1 MGIIIK
7 ENVSLKEYT
16 AFRIGGPARY
26 FVMVNSLEEL
36 NEALAFAKKNKL
48 EFFILGGG
56 SNILVS
62 DQGFSGLAIRFNNG
76 YIKIKDNI
84 AEIGAGTMLSK
95 ALGETL
101 AAGSLGLEW
110 AAGIPG
116 TVGGAVHN
124 NAGAYGGE
132 MSQSVKEVSVIR
144 NGKVKKLKNKDC
156 RFGYRTSF
164 FKAADSDGRKNNDII
179 FSVVLGLKPAAA
191 AAIEQAKSTIRE
203 NIKTRDNK
211 FNGFSA
217 GSAFKN
223 IELSESEIKKFKNRF
238 SELPDQFIQYKKI
251 PSAWL
256 IDQCDLKGKT
266 MGGAKVSQDH
276 AGIIINTGQATAE
289 DVIMLISFIKQQ
301 VRDKF
306 SLQLQEEIEYVGF

>member
-1 MGIIIK
+1 MLEIK
-7 ENVSLKEYT
+7 ENISLKNYT
-16 AFRIGGPARY
+16 TFHIGGPARY
-26 FVMVNSLEEL
+26 FVVANDLEEL
-36 NEALAFAKKNKL
+36 REALAFAKKNKL

-62 DQGFSGLAIRFNNG
+62 DQGFAGVVIKLNNS
-76 YIKIKDNI
+76 YVKIKNNT
-84 AEIGAGTMLSK
+84 AEIGAGTALSK
-95 ALGETL
+95 AIGETL
-101 AAGSLGLEW
+101 GAGLLGLEW

-132 MSQSVKEVSVIR
+132 MSQSVKEVGVIR
-144 NGKVKKLKNKDC
+144 SEKIKRLKNKDC
-156 RFGYRTSF
+156 CFGYRTSF
-164 FKAADSDGRKNNDII
+164 LKEASSSGKKNLDII
-179 FSVVLGLKPAAA
+179 FLVILELKKAAA
-191 AAIEQAKSTIRE
+191 EAIEQAKATIRE
-203 NIKTRDNK
+203 NIKKRDSK

-217 GSAFKN
+217 GSVFKN
-223 IELSESEIKKFKNRF
+223 IELSESKIKEFKNKF
-238 SELPDQFIQYKKI
+238 SELSDQFVEYKKI

-266 MGGAKVSQDH
+266 IGGAKVSEEH
-276 AGIIINTGQATAE
+276 AGIIINTGQASAE

-306 SLQLQEEIEYVGF
+306 GIQLQEEIEYIGF